1 MKFTFR
7 PSTAKRRLKSPQE
20 KRKNLKL
27 RGINTLRTKK
37 EKGLIPN
44 YRAEDFG
51 IFGQEKKRGRFS
63 LLTEKIRIKLKKL
76 FKSKKKQKS
85 ELISSATL
93 LGALCS
99 ALSLTLISG
108 AVVIFSLFFRHSGK
122 YTEITIPDLT
132 AMSAQKATET
142 SNDIFEYTLVYEENP
157 TMKAGSVIS
166 QSPLPNVV
174 RKLYGKS
181 EKINITLTVNK
192 EEQTMEMPRAVG
204 TQLRETAL
212 KLKNFGANVQ
222 VVEQYSETVPYGMIF
237 FSSLPQGSK
246 ISAGQRI
253 ILKAS
258 IGKQPRYSQAPNLYG
273 LSEYEAAAL
282 LKSKNLS
289 VGDIK
294 YESSKLPIGTVISQD
309 IAPDTTLS
317 EGSKIS
323 FTLSGGI
330 YY

>member
-7 PSTAKRRLKSPQE
+7 PSSAKKRLKSPYE
-20 KRKNLKL
+20 KRKSLKL
-27 RGINTLRTKK
+27 KGINTLRLKK
-37 EKGLIPN
+37 ETHLAPN
-44 YRAEDFG
+44 YSAEAFG
-51 IFGQEKKRGRFS
+51 IFEQEEKKRGRFS
-63 LLTEKIRIKLKKL
+63 LLAQRIRIRLKRL
-76 FKSKKKQKS
+76 FKPKEKP
-85 ELISSATL
+85 ELISNATL

-108 AVVIFSLFFRHSGK
+108 AVVIFSLFFRYSGR
-122 YTEITIPDLT
+122 YSEVTIPDLT
-132 AMSAQKATET
+132 SMSVQKATEI
-142 SNDIFEYTLVYEENP
+142 SNDVFEYTLVYEENP
-157 TMKAGSVIS
+157 NIKAGSVIS

-192 EEQTMEMPRAVG
+192 EPELMEMPRAVG
-204 TQLRETAL
+204 TQLRDTTL

-222 VVEQYSETVPYGMIF
+222 VIEQYSDTVPYGMIF
-237 FSSLPQGSK
+237 FSSLSQGSK
-246 ISAGQRI
+246 INPGDKI

-258 IGKQPRYSQAPNLYG
+258 IGKQPRYSQAPTLYG
-273 LSEYEAAAL
+273 LNEYEASAL
-282 LKSKNLS
+282 LKSKNLA

-294 YESSKLPIGTVISQD
+294 YENSRLPIGTVISQD

>member
-7 PSTAKRRLKSPQE
+7 PSTAKRRLKCPEE
-20 KRKNLKL
+20 KRKSLKL
-27 RGINTLRTKK
+27 KGINTLRIKK
-37 EKGLIPN
+37 ETSLVPN

-51 IFGQEKKRGRFS
+51 MFGQEKKRGRVF
-63 LLTEKIRIKLKKL
+63 LLSDRIQTRLKKL
-76 FKSKKKQKS
+76 FRAKRRP

-99 ALSLTLISG
+99 ALLLSLISG
-108 AVVIFSLFFRHSGK
+108 SLVIFTLFFRHSGR
-122 YTEITIPDLT
+122 YTEVTIPDLT
-132 AMSAQKATET
+132 SITAQEAIET
-142 SNDIFEYTLVYEENP
+142 STDIFEYTLVYEENP
-157 TMKAGSVIS
+157 NIKAGNVIS

-192 EEQTMEMPRAVG
+192 EIQTMEMPRAVG
-204 TQLRETAL
+204 TQLRDTIL

-222 VVEQYSETVPYGMIF
+222 IVEEYSETVPYGMIF
-237 FSSLPQGSK
+237 FSSLPQGSE
-246 ISAGQRI
+246 ITPGQKI

-273 LSEYEAAAL
+273 LSEYEATAL

-289 VGDIK
+289 SGDIK

-309 IAPDTTLS
+309 IAPDTILS